1 MKHHITENLL
11 LRRIAELSGYDID
24 FKCEKILTGTAT
36 IGGFPI
42 DITIDGDR
50 VKLNGAGAWSGDARK
65 LSKSEWRGKGRFRE
79 LAPHIKQAL
88 IEYGF
93 KPELYLTPMSP
104 VWKNR
109 YNLVEDDKGRWKI
122 IL

>member
-1 MKHHITENLL
+1 MENLV
-11 LRRIAELSGYDID
+11 LRRIAELSGYPIE

-42 DITIDGDR
+42 DISIKDGR
-50 VKLNGAGAWSGDARK
+50 VHLNGAGAWSGDSLK

-79 LAPHIKQAL
+79 LVPHIKQAL
-88 IEYGF
+88 LEF
-93 KPELYLTPMSP
+93 DLKTELYLTPMSP
-104 VWKNR
+104 AWKNN
-109 YNLVEDDKGRWKI
+109 YNLVEDDNGRWKI